1 MATTKSHAAFRAE
14 PGLKRVLHAVNVT
27 PKVIVPA
34 QFERKK
40 YFSSHVL

>member
-1 MATTKSHAAFRAE
+1 MATTKSHATFRAE
-14 PGLKRVLHAVNVT
+14 PGLIRVLHAVNVT

-34 QFERKK
+34 QIQQKE